1 MDGLSAATAVI
12 ALIQV
17 TAKLISI
24 CWEYKGLKGATRA
37 AKRLIDQLEGLKVLL
52 VEVDEGLDGQK
63 PLGSSHRRTLSEW
76 ATSERLGVFRE
87 TLQRLVQQLQPSEGI
102 RSAKETIL
110 FPLRQR
116 NLEEALEEL
125 ERMKSSLNLALTVDQ
140 TVRLGDIATSVLDV
154 RHEQEMAR
162 DEKRAHMIH
171 KWLAA
176 PHMAVNQ
183 AQKQSE
189 RQGDTGIWLL
199 RLPIFQ
205 QWLVRPN
212 TLLWIHDIPGSGKSV
227 LCSTIHQHALESVA
241 VGVDKI
247 AICFYF
253 DVAEESKR
261 STDNMLRSLISQLAF
276 RKERNKVLND
286 IYDGC
291 RHQRHAVT
299 RAQLLT
305 IMFDLL
311 DDYIDVL
318 ISIDG
323 IDEAADVQE
332 SMQTILQIHRRKL
345 NHVHVMLTSRW
356 AQAFEVNMVDAGA
369 NVVELSGVK
378 VEHDISTYVEEKL
391 AQGQKWPEAIR
402 TNLSERIIHRAGGL

>member
-1 MDGLSAATAVI
+1 MDGLSAATAII

-24 CWEYKGLKGATRA
+24 CWEYKGLKGATGA
-37 AKRLIDQLEGLKVLL
+37 AKRLIDQLEGLKTLL
-52 VEVDEGLDGQK
+52 VKVDELLDGQK

-76 ATSERLGVFRE
+76 ATSERLSVFRE
-87 TLQRLVQQLQPSEGI
+87 TLQRLVQQLQPYEGI

-110 FPLRQR
+110 FPIRQKH
-116 NLEEALEEL
+116 LEEALEEL

-140 TVRLGDIATSVLDV
+140 TVRLGDIETSVLDV
-154 RHEQEMAR
+154 RYEQEMVR
-162 DEKRAHMIH
+162 DEQRAHMIH

-176 PHMAVNQ
+176 PHVAANQ

-189 RQGDTGIWLL
+189 RQGDTGTWLL
-199 RLPIFQ
+199 RLPMFQ

-212 TLLWIHDIPGSGKSV
+212 TLLWMHGIPGSGKSV
-227 LCSTIHQHALESVA
+227 LCSTIHQHAVENLP

-261 STDNMLRSLISQLAF
+261 STDNMLRSLISQLAL
-276 RKERNKVLND
+276 RKEHNKVLSD
-286 IYDGC
+286 TYDGC
-291 RHQRHAVT
+291 KHQRHVVT

-311 DDYIDVL
+311 DNYIDVL

-323 IDEAADVQE
+323 IDEAADVQD
-332 SMQTILQIHRRKL
+332 SMQTILQVHRRKL
-345 NHVHVMLTSRW
+345 DHVHIMLTSRW
-356 AQAFEVNMVDAGA
+356 TQAFEVGMTDAGA
-369 NVVELSGVK
+369 NMVELSGVK

-391 AQGQKWPEAIR
+391 AQGQKWPEATRIDLR
-402 TNLSERIIHRAGGL
+402 ERIIHRAGGL